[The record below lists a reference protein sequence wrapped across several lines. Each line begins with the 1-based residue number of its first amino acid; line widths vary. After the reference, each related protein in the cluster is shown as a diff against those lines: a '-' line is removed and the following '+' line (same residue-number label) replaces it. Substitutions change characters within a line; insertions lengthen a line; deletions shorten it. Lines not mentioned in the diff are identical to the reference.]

1 MEKRANRKSS
11 FSKAAKHLGLSRV
24 SIMNKNMTLC
34 VILHYGDE
42 YVTWDCV
49 NSIIAH
55 DFLDIL
61 IADNDPAQ
69 KIEIT
74 QRFINK
80 VRIFRTGGMVGFAR
94 ANNMAV
100 RAGRNVTHRSV
111 LLLNNDTVVLS
122 DAVQRLRELL
132 DTERVGAVGPC
143 MPFMS
148 CPGHVWACGGI
159 IRKCRISV
167 SGLCEIKRPGP
178 YDVDYLPGA
187 AILCKLSVWD
197 QVGGLPEKYFF
208 AYEEAEFALRIHKLN
223 FRIVVHPE
231 ARILHKVGMSSDS
244 QPMYIYNGIRNRM
257 KFGRFLWGKLPGFFL
272 ASIWTLIGVRHKS
285 YGLALWS
292 RAVIDEMRGVALN
305 WATLQDIKKYFS
317 G

>member
-1 MEKRANRKSS
+1 M
-11 FSKAAKHLGLSRV
+11 HLGLSRV

-42 YVTWDCV
+42 HVTWDCV

-69 KIEIT
+69 KIEIP

-80 VRIFRTGGMVGFAR
+80 VRIFRTGGFAGFAR

-111 LLLNNDTVVLS
+111 LLLNNDTVVLP

-132 DTERVGAVGPC
+132 DTEKVGAVGPC
-143 MPFMS
+143 LPFAS
-148 CPGHVWACGGI
+148 SPDQIWACGGFVKKI
-159 IRKCRISV
+159 RISV
-167 SGLCEIKRPGP
+167 GGLREIKQTEP

-187 AILCKLSVWD
+187 AILCKLSVFD
-197 QVGGLPEKYFF
+197 HVGGMPDKYFLAF
-208 AYEEAEFALRIHKLN
+208 EEAEFALEIRKLN
-223 FRIVVHPE
+223 LRIIVDPM
-231 ARILHKVGMSSDS
+231 AKILHKVGMSSDRK
-244 QPMYIYNGIRNRM
+244 PMYIYNGIRNRL
-257 KFGRFLWGKLPGFFL
+257 KFGTYLWGKPIGFSL
-272 ASIWTLIGVRHKS
+272 AAFMTLIGQRRSKIL
-285 YGLALWS
+285 GFRIWF
-292 RAVIDEMRGVALN
+292 RAVLDEMRNLPLDRNALQN
-305 WATLQDIKKYFS
+305 VEYNF
-317 G
+317 GE